1 MFKNMLKR
9 SWLSTT
15 RKPSRAVI
23 VGLILFA
30 MANLVLA
37 SIAIK
42 GAVNESMAYAKSSL
56 GGTVYLQPDITK
68 LREQAQSADGTTPT
82 PGARLSLMRPEIKV
96 STVESL
102 ADSSYVK
109 DYTYSVNGR
118 AKASGFAPIEQDTS
132 GPGGVMRFNAQDEA
146 NTALESDVSVQGI
159 NSYAF
164 ISQVE
169 AGTMQLSSGTYF
181 DESTD
186 NKVII
191 SYDLANS
198 NGIKVGDTI
207 TLQNVYTEKSYPL
220 EVTGIYDL
228 SEEDSF
234 GAMLGNEIYMNV
246 KTAAQFMSEENYANG
261 DYSVSNIRYFLTSS
275 EYADAFI
282 KEANDKYPTLAD
294 ENLTLSIDTS
304 AYEQMVGPIESVGS
318 FATTILWIVIVA
330 SIAIV
335 TLIVAINVKDRQY
348 EMGVLLSLGASK
360 INVIGQIFVELLIV
374 GSLAF
379 IGSMATSTLLAQNM
393 SKGLLDSQIAASKA
407 ESENN
412 FGRPGAAIGGKRVAG
427 GGIFFG
433 GQMNGNSEAISE
445 INISVSPTDYLI
457 LFAIGYGII
466 LVSLLLPSWNIVKYQ
481 PKTILSG
488 KE

>member
-15 RKPSRAVI
+15 RKPSRAII

-42 GAVNESMAYAKSSL
+42 GAVGESMAYAKSSL
-56 GGTVYLQPDITK
+56 GGTVYLQPDIAK
-68 LREQAQSADGTTPT
+68 LREQARPAEGSTPV
-82 PGARLSLMRPEIKV
+82 PGMKLSFARPDIKV
-96 STVESL
+96 STVQKL

-109 DYTYSVNGR
+109 DYTYSVNDR
-118 AKASGFAPIEQDTS
+118 AKAFGFTPIKQDTS
-132 GPGGVMRFNAQDEA
+132 GPGGAMRFNIQDEEGA
-146 NTALESDVSVQGI
+146 ALESDVSVQGI

-164 ISQVE
+164 IGQVE
-169 AGTMQLSSGTYF
+169 AGTMKLSSGTYF

-207 TLQNVYTEKSYPL
+207 TLQNIYTEKSYPL
-220 EVTGIYDL
+220 EVIGIYDL
-228 SEEDSF
+228 SEEDGF

-246 KTAAQFMSEENYANG
+246 KTAAQFMSEDNYANG
-261 DYSVSNIRYFLTSS
+261 EYSVSNIRYFLTSS

-282 KEANDKYPTLAD
+282 QEANEKYPTLAD
-294 ENLTLSIDTS
+294 ENLALSIDTS

-318 FATTILWIVIVA
+318 FATTILWIVVIA
-330 SIAIV
+330 SVAIV

-360 INVIGQIFVELLIV
+360 MNVIGQILVELLIV

-379 IGSMATSTLLAQNM
+379 ISSMATSTLLAQNM
-393 SKGLLDSQIAASKA
+393 SKGLLDNQIAASKA
-407 ESENN
+407 ESANN
-412 FGRPGAAIGGKRVAG
+412 FGRPSAAISSQKVG

-433 GQMNGNSEAISE
+433 GKMNNNTEAISE
-445 INISVSPTDYLI
+445 IDIDISPIDYLI
-457 LFAIGYGII
+457 LFAIGYGVI